1 MYKMCMKKTSC
12 NIGKPFSANQMYVP
26 LARGKMVKSAKYR
39 KWIEDNSIHV
49 EGMSEAQ
56 NFPVV
61 VDVLILANHLWTMK
75 NDPDNCLKPIMD
87 LLVKNGII
95 PDDSNRY
102 VEKVS
107 ARVLY
112 CPGEPMVRISYEEPD
127 EVLETY

>member
-1 MYKMCMKKTSC
+1 MKKKSC

-26 LARGKMVKSAKYR
+26 LGRGRMVKSAKYR
-39 KWIEDNSIHV
+39 KWIEDNSVHL

-56 NFPVV
+56 KFPVV
-61 VDVLILANHLWTMK
+61 VDVLILANQMWTTK

-87 LLVKNGII
+87 LLVRNGII
-95 PDDSNRY
+95 PDDTNQY

>member
-1 MYKMCMKKTSC
+1 MKKNSC

-26 LARGKMVKSAKYR
+26 LGKGRMVKSAKYR
-39 KWIEDNSIHV
+39 KWIEDNSIHL
-49 EGMSEAQ
+49 ECMSEAQ
-56 NFPVV
+56 KFPVV
-61 VDVLILANHLWTMK
+61 VDVLILANHMWTMK

-87 LLVKNGII
+87 LLVRNGII
-95 PDDSNRY
+95 PDDTNQY

-107 ARVLY
+107 ARVLF

>member
-1 MYKMCMKKTSC
+1 MKKNFC

-26 LARGKMVKSAKYR
+26 LGRGRMVKSAKYR
-39 KWIEDNSIHV
+39 KWIEVNSIHL
-49 EGMSEAQ
+49 ECMSEAQ
-56 NFPVV
+56 KFPVV
-61 VDVLILANHLWTMK
+61 VDVLILANQIWTTK

-87 LLVKNGII
+87 LLVRNGII
-95 PDDSNRY
+95 PDDTNQY

>member
-1 MYKMCMKKTSC
+1 MKKNFC

-26 LARGKMVKSAKYR
+26 LGKGRMAKSSKYR
-39 KWIEDNSIHV
+39 KWIEDNTIHL
-49 EGMSEAQ
+49 EGMREAQ
-56 NFPVV
+56 KFPVI
-61 VDVLILANHLWTMK
+61 VDVLILANQQWAMK
-75 NDPDNCLKPIMD
+75 NDPDN
-87 LLVKNGII
+87 LLVRGGII
-95 PDDSNRY
+95 PDDSNRF

>member
-1 MYKMCMKKTSC
+1 MKKNFC

-26 LARGKMVKSAKYR
+26 LGKGRMAKSSKYR
-39 KWIEDNSIHV
+39 KWIEDNTIHL
-49 EGMSEAQ
+49 EGMREAQ
-56 NFPVV
+56 KFPVI
-61 VDVLILANHLWTMK
+61 VDVLILANQQWTMK

-87 LLVKNGII
+87 LLVRGGII
-95 PDDSNRY
+95 PDDSNRF

>member
-1 MYKMCMKKTSC
+1 MKKNFC

-26 LARGKMVKSAKYR
+26 LGRGRMVKSAKYR
-39 KWIEDNSIHV
+39 KWIEDNSIHL
-49 EGMSEAQ
+49 ECMSEAQ
-56 NFPVV
+56 KFPVV
-61 VDVLILANHLWTMK
+61 VDVLILANQIWTTK

-87 LLVKNGII
+87 LLVRNGII
-95 PDDSNRY
+95 PDDTNQY

-112 CPGEPMVRISYEEPD
+112 CPGEPMVRISYEEHD

>member
-1 MYKMCMKKTSC
+1 MKKNFC

-26 LARGKMVKSAKYR
+26 LGRGRMVKSAKYR
-39 KWIEDNSIHV
+39 KWIEDNSIHL
-49 EGMSEAQ
+49 ECMSEAQ
-56 NFPVV
+56 KFPVV
-61 VDVLILANHLWTMK
+61 VDVLILANQIWTTK

-87 LLVKNGII
+87 LLVWNGII
-95 PDDSNRY
+95 PDDTNQY